1 MGDWL
6 DSIQARANAQA
17 KYDKNNTVGLYMK
30 LNIHTD
36 MDIIRRLW
44 CQRSKNS
51 SGKSLPGK
59 ILKILFPEPPIKV
72 MSTTGQRSTVA
83 LF

>member
-36 MDIIRRLW
+36 MDIIRWLW
-44 CQRSKNS
+44 CQRSKQGAIKKLIWEEIARKDSGNS
-51 SGKSLPGK
+51 LS
-59 ILKILFPEPPIKV
+59 
-72 MSTTGQRSTVA
+72 
-83 LF
+83 

>member
-30 LNIHTD
+30 LN
-36 MDIIRRLW
+36 
-44 CQRSKNS
+44 
-51 SGKSLPGK
+51 SLPGK

>member
-36 MDIIRRLW
+36 MDIIRWLW
-44 CQRSKNS
+44 KQPSKQ
-51 SGKSLPGK
+51 GAVKKLIREEIARKKSEDSL
-59 ILKILFPEPPIKV
+59 
-72 MSTTGQRSTVA
+72 S
-83 LF
+83 